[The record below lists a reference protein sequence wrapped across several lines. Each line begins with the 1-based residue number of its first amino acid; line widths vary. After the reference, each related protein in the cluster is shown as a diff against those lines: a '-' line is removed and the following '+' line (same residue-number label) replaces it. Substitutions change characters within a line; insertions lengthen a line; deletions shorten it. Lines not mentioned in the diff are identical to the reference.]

1 MCAHRDSQMSCVC
14 ITLYASQH
22 AFLARESLPQFLPS
36 PKHALETLE
45 SHVQDSIRRAR
56 EEDPHAMGLSL
67 IYAFAEM
74 EVMKHMVCSLE
85 ELLELTG
92 RLFGTT
98 AWLTHSQHV
107 SIASLHEEVEDHG
120 WYSTF
125 KWEEA

>member
-1 MCAHRDSQMSCVC
+1 MPGAPVWGSSRGPEAD
-14 ITLYASQH
+14 LG
-22 AFLARESLPQFLPS
+22 
-36 PKHALETLE
+36 LE
-45 SHVQDSIRRAR
+45 IRRAR

-67 IYAFAEM
+67 IYALAEM
-74 EVMKHMVCSLE
+74 EVLKHMVCTLE

-107 SIASLHEEVEDHG
+107 SVASLHEEVEEHG